1 MSGPAPQQE
10 GIKPT
15 KEQLT
20 AGVAGFDDYATMY
33 CKGVVTCI
41 GAVTTDLHAMAEE
54 AARELFS
61 GYQNEIAVAI
71 IERALIG
78 GLREAADESGYGAQ
92 FEEAAAAIERLTAR
106 VKELEAGRAMTGL
119 KIDRSEAVN
128 LARDWLDSQA
138 PKGGMHITNKGL
150 KLSRRRS

>member
-1 MSGPAPQQE
+1 M
-10 GIKPT
+10 
-15 KEQLT
+15 
-20 AGVAGFDDYATMY
+20 
-33 CKGVVTCI
+33 
-41 GAVTTDLHAMAEE
+41 TDLHAMAEE

-138 PKGGMHITNKGL
+138 PKGGMHITNKGIKTL
-150 KLSRRRS
+150 AEAVMNMDAAIRALAPVESGKEKKDE